1 MSELKVHFSNF
12 LSKKGEDLTKRNDHA
27 LLEFCSQSHISQ
39 ALETI
44 IKLEEEIM
52 SNWKVRTRILDFNN
66 LTISIPNGTEG
77 IKYSHKVNSE
87 RLFQSELTSFKFEG
101 LEDLGLTYNQETSTI
116 EGMPCVNGAF
126 KLSLLFKVEGE
137 LDHEPFNRKEINF
150 VLNPDPKS
158 LWKNIPSNP
167 EAIYWKPDTRSNCEG
182 LGTKNIVVSSKRG
195 RSHQNVGSFRDD
207 DYGYKYFEKTDWSVV
222 AVADGAGSASFSRKG
237 SLLACEEVIR
247 YFTEIMPLRDFIS
260 FETKINAYAAS
271 NDPAML
277 EAATIEAK
285 KGLYKATLHVHKK
298 IHEVAEATAIAHP
311 ELFTNSKAKNNAEY
325 FHSTLIFTA
334 FKKFDMG
341 YVILTFGVGD
351 CPIGIVNAN
360 RTEAK
365 LLNWLDVGE
374 FGGGTRFITQADIFH
389 SNERPMA
396 SRFNLHIHPDF
407 SYLFLMT
414 DGIYDPKFEVE
425 ANLEKNEKWLD
436 FIADIKGV
444 NDDNVG
450 VDFKSPENEI
460 QAQLDTWMDFWSK
473 GNHDDRTLA
482 IIY

>member
-1 MSELKVHFSNF
+1 
-12 LSKKGEDLTKRNDHA
+12 
-27 LLEFCSQSHISQ
+27 
-39 ALETI
+39 
-44 IKLEEEIM
+44 
-52 SNWKVRTRILDFNN
+52 
-66 LTISIPNGTEG
+66 
-77 IKYSHKVNSE
+77 
-87 RLFQSELTSFKFEG
+87 
-101 LEDLGLTYNQETSTI
+101 
-116 EGMPCVNGAF
+116 
-126 KLSLLFKVEGE
+126 
-137 LDHEPFNRKEINF
+137 
-150 VLNPDPKS
+150 
-158 LWKNIPSNP
+158 
-167 EAIYWKPDTRSNCEG
+167 
-182 LGTKNIVVSSKRG
+182 
-195 RSHQNVGSFRDD
+195 VGSFRDD
-207 DYGYKYFEKTDWSVV
+207 DYSYNYFEKTDWSVV

-298 IHEVAEATAIAHP
+298 IHEVAEATAITHP
-311 ELFTNSKAKNNAEY
+311 ELFTNSKAKNNGEY

-334 FKKFDMG
+334 FKKFDIG
-341 YVILTFGVGD
+341 CVILTFGVGD

-436 FIADIKGV
+436 FIADITGV
-444 NDDNVG
+444 NDDNLG
-450 VDFKSPENEI
+450 VDFKSADTEI